1 MTAFSVLD
9 LAPIRQGGDA
19 AEAFR
24 GTRERAQRA
33 EALGFRRFWLAEH
46 HNMTGIASSATAVL
60 MGHVAEHT
68 ATIRVGSGGVMLPN
82 HAPLVVAEQFG
93 TLETL
98 HPGRIDLGLGRAP
111 GTDRGTVRALRRER
125 IDGAERFPE
134 DLEELRGY
142 FRPAGLK
149 PGVRAVPG
157 AGLEVPVWILG
168 SSPDSADLA
177 ARLGLP
183 YAFATHFAPD
193 HVTEALARYREG
205 FQPSAQLA
213 EPHAM
218 LGLNV
223 AAADTDAE
231 ARRLFT
237 SVQQQFRN
245 MLRGRT
251 PGPLPPPVA
260 DMDAEWDP
268 DERERVAAMLW
279 ASAVGGPETVGEQ
292 VARFVERTGA
302 DEVMITTQMY
312 DPAAALRSLE
322 ILAEVASL

>member
-1 MTAFSVLD
+1 VTALSILD
-9 LAPIRQGGDA
+9 LAPIRAGEDA
-19 AEAFR
+19 AAAL
-24 GTRERAQRA
+24 RATTELARRA
-33 EALGFRRFWLAEH
+33 EALGYRRLWLAEH

-60 MGHVAEHT
+60 MAHVAAHT
-68 ATIRVGSGGVMLPN
+68 ETIRVGSGGIMLPN
-82 HAPLVVAEQFG
+82 HPPLVVAEQFG
-93 TLETL
+93 TLATL

-125 IDGAERFPE
+125 VDGAERFPE

-142 FRPAGLK
+142 FRSAGLK

-157 AGLEVPVWILG
+157 AGLDIPVWILG

-193 HVTEALARYREG
+193 HVVEALARYRAG
-205 FQPSAQLA
+205 FQPSAQLDR
-213 EPHAM
+213 PYVM

-260 DMDAEWDP
+260 DMDAHWDP
-268 DERERVAAMLW
+268 DERERVTAMLW
-279 ASAVGGPETVGEQ
+279 ASAVGGPETVREQ
-292 VARFVERTGA
+292 VARFVEGTGA

-312 DPAAALRSLE
+312 DPAVALRSLE
-322 ILAEVASL
+322 ILAEAAFP